1 MAYDDFFD
9 LHHSRSRQDGPGTA
23 RLGLPQ
29 LHRRRGQSRS
39 QREPAIAGNSK
50 RHAGSPNHTPST
62 KQITTDRC
70 GVRWM

>member
-1 MAYDDFFD
+1 MTISSTFIT
-9 LHHSRSRQDGPGTA
+9 PGRGKTA
-23 RLGLPQ
+23 RVQLDSDYRNCIDAAASQDHSASPQ
-29 LHRRRGQSRS
+29 LP
-39 QREPAIAGNSK
+39 EIPK